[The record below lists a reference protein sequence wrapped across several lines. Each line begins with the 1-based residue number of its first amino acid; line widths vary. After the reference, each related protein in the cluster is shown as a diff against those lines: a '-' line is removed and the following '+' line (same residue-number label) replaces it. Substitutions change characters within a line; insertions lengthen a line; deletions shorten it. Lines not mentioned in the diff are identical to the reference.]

1 MLLCAG
7 IAKGDE
13 PPASTPRSAEI
24 NQSITDALNKPEFAW
39 RSPREEASPQQRG
52 PFGNFLD
59 GIVKMLKGWGKPIGR
74 WFGKAIRWLG
84 EKLIHAPT
92 KEEPAGGGVDWGAVL
107 RLFAWIFCGLAV
119 VALAIIAWKMWK
131 RTSAEVRVVA
141 EAQPAALPDLTAEDI
156 AADQLPEDAW
166 LGLARQMMDRGEF
179 RLALRALYLA
189 ALAHLGDRQF
199 ISIARHKSNRDY
211 QRELRRRRPGE
222 TELNATFA
230 DAVRAFERAWYGQH
244 EVTPDILSASEADL
258 QRIRQC

>member
-1 MLLCAG
+1 M
-7 IAKGDE
+7 
-13 PPASTPRSAEI
+13 
-24 NQSITDALNKPEFAW
+24 
-39 RSPREEASPQQRG
+39 
-52 PFGNFLD
+52 
-59 GIVKMLKGWGKPIGR
+59 
-74 WFGKAIRWLG
+74 
-84 EKLIHAPT
+84 
-92 KEEPAGGGVDWGAVL
+92 L

-119 VALAIIAWKMWK
+119 VALVIIGWKVWK
-131 RTSAEVRVVA
+131 RSVAPVYVVA
-141 EAQPAALPDLTAEDI
+141 EAQPAMPDLTAEDI

-166 LGLARQMMDRGEF
+166 LGLARQMMERGEF

-244 EVTPDILSASEADL
+244 EVTPDILSASEVNL